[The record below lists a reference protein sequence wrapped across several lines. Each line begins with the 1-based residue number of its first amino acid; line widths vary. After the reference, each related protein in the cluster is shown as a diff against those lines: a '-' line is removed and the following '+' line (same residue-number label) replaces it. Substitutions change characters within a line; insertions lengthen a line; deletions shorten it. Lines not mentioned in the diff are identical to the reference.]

1 MKILKSIGVF
11 VGVGILAGVVGCTA
25 APKAAMQSR
34 VSDDT
39 VDATHPRAE
48 LVVGSKEL
56 LKKLVL
62 TNVRF
67 GDAGVF
73 PRMQVAMQNVSNK
86 KLVLEYKIEWQDDQ
100 GFAVNQNN
108 AWHRF
113 TLTPKQIQNI
123 QSVGKVPEAYSVQVM
138 TRLPEDIY
146 IESRKR
152 EQKEKVKWYKF

>member
-1 MKILKSIGVF
+1 MKIFKMLSV
-11 VGVGILAGVVGCTA
+11 VMSAVLLVSVVGCAA
-25 APKAAMQSR
+25 APKAATAQG
-34 VSDDT
+34 VSDDA
-39 VDATHPRAE
+39 VDVSHPRAE

-56 LKKLVL
+56 LKRLVL

-67 GDAGVF
+67 GNAGAF

-86 KLVLEYKIEWQDDQ
+86 KLVLEYKIEWQDEQ
-100 GFAVNQNN
+100 GFAVNENN

-138 TRLPEDIY
+138 TRLPEDIF

-152 EQKEKVKWYKF
+152 EQKEKTQWYKL